1 MTAIL
6 AFILPRWKWFVGGLA
21 VALLVTVALVWREE
35 SRHYEKL
42 WTAEKTAHALGIAN
56 YKAAAD
62 EAARLD
68 KANVDRV
75 TKEQT
80 AITEK
85 VTNDYQSKLADSA
98 SRYDRLRAQA
108 SGYLSHPASPGVPTS
123 PETTC
128 RAVAGADCENV
139 PTLLKAAQDN
149 TDQLLALQAWVTAQS
164 AVDTNGDGGK
174 VAP

>member
-6 AFILPRWKWFVGGLA
+6 AFILPRWKWFVGALA
-21 VALLVTVALVWREE
+21 AALLVTMLLVARGDA
-35 SRHYEKL
+35 RHYKAL
-42 WTAEKTAHALGIAN
+42 WQQEQSAHQQTIAN

-68 KANVDRV
+68 KANIDRV

-98 SRYDRLRAQA
+98 DRYERLRAKA
-108 SGYLSHPASPGVPTS
+108 SGYLSHPQSPGVPAS

-128 RAVAGADCENV
+128 QAVAGTDCEAI
-139 PTLLKAAQDN
+139 PTALKAAQDN
-149 TDQLLALQAWVTAQS
+149 TDQLLALQAWVRTQS
-164 AVDTNGDGGK
+164 AVDVGN
-174 VAP
+174 AP

>member
-1 MTAIL
+1 M
-6 AFILPRWKWFVGGLA
+6 FGLSDIVAKIIAGSLVA
-21 VALLVTVALVWREE
+21 VVAVLGVMLLIAKGDARHWHKSFDQEHAAHVQTV
-35 SRHYEKL
+35 
-42 WTAEKTAHALGIAN
+42 AN

-85 VTNDYQSKLADSA
+85 VTNDYQSKLADST

-108 SGYLSHPASPGVPTS
+108 SGYLSHPSSPGVPAS

-128 RAVAGADCENV
+128 RAVAGTDCASV

>member
-1 MTAIL
+1 MIARGD
-6 AFILPRWKWFVGGLA
+6 A
-21 VALLVTVALVWREE
+21 
-35 SRHYEKL
+35 RHYKAL
-42 WTAEKTAHALGIAN
+42 WQQEQTAHQLTVAN
-56 YKAAAD
+56 YKAAAA
-62 EAARLD
+62 EAERMD
-68 KANVDRV
+68 QANILRV

-85 VTNDYQSKLADSA
+85 VTNEYQSKLADSA

-108 SGYLSHPASPGVPTS
+108 SGYLSHPASPGVPAT

-128 RAVAGADCENV
+128 AAVSGTTCEAI

-149 TDQLLALQAWVTAQS
+149 TDQLIALQAWVTAQS

-174 VAP
+174 VEP